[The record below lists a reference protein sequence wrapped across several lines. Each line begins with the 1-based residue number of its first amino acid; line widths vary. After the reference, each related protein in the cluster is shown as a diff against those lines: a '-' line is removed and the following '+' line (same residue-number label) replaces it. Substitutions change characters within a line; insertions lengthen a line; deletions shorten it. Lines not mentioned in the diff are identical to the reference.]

1 MYVAEIWLLYQVR
14 NALVQCIMLY
24 SYMYMYMYMYVT
36 CNVLFEEV
44 VAL

>member
-1 MYVAEIWLLYQVR
+1 MHIAEIWLLYQVR

-24 SYMYMYMYMYVT
+24 SYMYMYVT